1 MAVLKKTKVGKVVR
15 NKMDK
20 TVVVEISRRLLHPD
34 FRKYYNKV
42 NKLKVHDEA
51 NACQIGD
58 KVMIK
63 ESKPISK
70 DKRWVV
76 TKVLEKAAL

>member
-1 MAVLKKTKVGKVVR
+1 MAGFKKTKVGKVVR

-34 FRKYYNKV
+34 FKKYYNKV
-42 NKLKVHDEA
+42 NKLKVHDEE
-51 NACQIGD
+51 NTCQIGD